1 MFIGI
6 LERKWSCHPSRK
18 RTLYGIYCAENRKI
32 FEVQWF
38 WHCACG
44 QSNSW
49 AWREHTLPS
58 CTQKGICSDAP
69 LAVRKTTWHC
79 GKFCVCANL
88 CFYAVVCL
96 CMGVWICLFMYVIV
110 LLCVLI
116 LKSTSAWHTD
126 ARMQSWPPALAKQ
139 CVTGQFVAQLL
150 LLLSVKN
157 AILNYL

>member
-1 MFIGI
+1 M
-6 LERKWSCHPSRK
+6 
-18 RTLYGIYCAENRKI
+18 
-32 FEVQWF
+32 QWF

-49 AWREHTLPS
+49 AWSEHTLPS

-79 GKFCVCANL
+79 GKFCVCAII

-126 ARMQSWPPALAKQ
+126 ARMQSWPPTLAGKAMCHRTVSCPAAAAAAAECQ
-139 CVTGQFVAQLL
+139 KCNPQLFITRIISCAKKVHL
-150 LLLSVKN
+150 WVYELPTIFWQL
-157 AILNYL
+157 